1 MDSSNKHSSTNQLQE
16 QTHSLTDEN
25 VQLRERNEAL
35 FSKLD
40 SVQNKLGQQAASK
53 SDLSIKLVQCEEDKL
68 KISKDLVDV
77 QIEANKMRERY
88 EAEIFELKN
97 MVLSQEGTA
106 SSLQTE
112 CDRLRQEVSAA
123 SAHLEVIERS
133 ERDLAEE
140 YGVLKSNF
148 LSLSSA
154 YEREH
159 THSEELSAELLAL
172 AHTHD
177 TLLQERERTHRH
189 TLEVERVRAML
200 SRTSQ
205 NRVRPD
211 EFEQSKSQ
219 LEKNGVQNNLR
230 DEFEKLKKSYEER
243 QRQLEEKVVAMGR
256 EQQENKRA
264 IQSTQHELS
273 QQSATLIISQHQLKD
288 AEAEVSKLQNHL
300 KELNREYRARL
311 TRYIQ
316 DVTECLTAAG
326 EGDLEKK
333 LKGFVESMLEEVK
346 TSYRSRE
353 EQLTK
358 AVRTYRKRM
367 QGLSNTYQQLLIAYR
382 LQREQILALPEHTL
396 EAGPPEAH
404 FSPAGAELRGETE
417 RELHRLREDK
427 ARLES
432 QLKLAREQMAESSQR
447 VGLTQDAWNDV
458 QKQIRA
464 ITSSTQ
470 EAQERERAQLITR
483 ATVAEEQVSE
493 LKEYVD
499 NHLGRSS
506 CWLISSVR
514 REIQLFTTS
523 GEERERERERRQQL
537 SGKRA
542 CGEERKKHKSLRETS
557 RD

>member
-1 MDSSNKHSSTNQLQE
+1 MDSTNKQSSTNQLQE
-16 QTHSLTDEN
+16 QIHSLTEEN
-25 VQLRERNEAL
+25 VQMWERNEAL

-53 SDLSIKLVQCEEDKL
+53 SELSVKLVQCEEDKL

-77 QIEANKMRERY
+77 QIDANKMRERY

-97 MVLSQEGTA
+97 IVLSQEGTA

-140 YGVLKSNF
+140 YAVLKSNF

-189 TLEVERVRAML
+189 TLEVERVRALL

-219 LEKNGVQNNLR
+219 LEKNGVQSNLR
-230 DEFEKLKKSYEER
+230 DEFEKLRKSYEVH
-243 QRQLEEKVVAMGR
+243 QRRLEEKVVAMGR
-256 EQQENKRA
+256 KQQENKRA

-273 QQSATLIISQHQLKD
+273 QQSATLIISQHQLKE

-326 EGDLEKK
+326 EGDLGQK

-358 AVRTYRKRM
+358 AVRMYRKRM

-432 QLKLAREQMAESSQR
+432 QLKLAREQVCVCVCAR

-458 QKQIRA
+458 QKQIRE

-499 NHLGRSS
+499 NHLGRYKLEIMRLRRLLGSQEGRSNSARTYKPRPLHKPLKSS
-506 CWLISSVR
+506 SY
-514 REIQLFTTS
+514 EI
-523 GEERERERERRQQL
+523 
-537 SGKRA
+537 
-542 CGEERKKHKSLRETS
+542 
-557 RD
+557 

>member
-1 MDSSNKHSSTNQLQE
+1 MDLSNKHSSTNQLQE

-35 FSKLD
+35 FNKLD

-159 THSEELSAELLAL
+159 THSKELSAELLAL

-230 DEFEKLKKSYEER
+230 DEFEKLRKSYEER

-316 DVTECLTAAG
+316 DVTVRVQANRYMECLTAAG
-326 EGDLEKK
+326 EGDLGQK

-447 VGLTQDAWNDV
+447 VGLTQDNWNDV
-458 QKQIRA
+458 QKQIRE

-499 NHLGRSS
+499 NHLGRYKLEITRLRRLLGSQEGRSNSARAYKPRPLHKPLKSS
-506 CWLISSVR
+506 SY
-514 REIQLFTTS
+514 EI
-523 GEERERERERRQQL
+523 
-537 SGKRA
+537 
-542 CGEERKKHKSLRETS
+542 
-557 RD
+557 

>member
-1 MDSSNKHSSTNQLQE
+1 MDSTNKQSSINQLQE
-16 QTHSLTDEN
+16 QIRSLTEEN
-25 VQLRERNEAL
+25 VQLRERNEVL

-40 SVQNKLGQQAASK
+40 SAQNKLGQQAASK
-53 SDLSIKLVQCEEDKL
+53 SDLSVKLVQCEEDKL

-77 QIEANKMRERY
+77 QIEANKMREQY
-88 EAEIFELKN
+88 EAEIFKLKN
-97 MVLSQEGTA
+97 MVLSQEGTV

-140 YGVLKSNF
+140 YGMLKSNF
-148 LSLSSA
+148 LSLSGA
-154 YEREH
+154 YERER

-189 TLEVERVRAML
+189 MLEVERVRALL
-200 SRTSQ
+200 SRTSH
-205 NRVRPD
+205 NRVRP
-211 EFEQSKSQ
+211 EELEQSKSQ
-219 LEKNGVQNNLR
+219 LERNGVQNNLR
-230 DEFEKLKKSYEER
+230 DELDKLRKSYEGH

-264 IQSTQHELS
+264 IQNTRHELS
-273 QQSATLIISQHQLKD
+273 QQSATLITSQHQLKE
-288 AEAEVSKLQNHL
+288 AEAEFSKLQNHL

-316 DVTECLTAAG
+316 DVTECVTAAG
-326 EGDLEKK
+326 DGDLGQK

-346 TSYRSRE
+346 TSHRSRE

-358 AVRTYRKRM
+358 AVRTYRKRV

-382 LQREQILALPEHTL
+382 LQREQILALPEHAL

-404 FSPAGAELRGETE
+404 FSPAGTELRGETE

-432 QLKLAREQMAESSQR
+432 QLKLAREQMAVSTESSQR

-458 QKQIRA
+458 QKQIRK
-464 ITSSTQ
+464 ITNTTQ
-470 EAQERERAQLITR
+470 EAQERERSQLITR

-499 NHLGRSS
+499 NHLGRST

-514 REIQLFTTS
+514 REFAS
-523 GEERERERERRQQL
+523 GGVREAGVEWKKGLRR
-537 SGKRA
+537 
-542 CGEERKKHKSLRETS
+542 GEKKSTRV
-557 RD
+557 

>member
-1 MDSSNKHSSTNQLQE
+1 MDSTNKQSSISELQD
-16 QTHSLTDEN
+16 QIRSLTEEN
-25 VQLRERNEAL
+25 VQLRERNEVL
-35 FSKLD
+35 FSKLE
-40 SVQNKLGQQAASK
+40 SVRNKLGQQAASK
-53 SDLSIKLVQCEEDKL
+53 SDLSVKLVQCEEDKL

-112 CDRLRQEVSAA
+112 CDRLRQEASAA
-123 SAHLEVIERS
+123 SAQLEVIERN

-140 YGVLKSNF
+140 YTVLKSNF
-148 LSLSSA
+148 LSLSGA
-154 YEREH
+154 YERER
-159 THSEELSAELLAL
+159 TQTEELSAELLAL

-189 TLEVERVRAML
+189 TLEVERVRALL

-205 NRVRPD
+205 KRVGPE
-211 EFEQSKSQ
+211 EFERSKSPV
-219 LEKNGVQNNLR
+219 EKNGLQNNLR
-230 DEFEKLKKSYEER
+230 DELEKLRKSYEGH

-264 IQSTQHELS
+264 IQNTQHELS
-273 QQSATLIISQHQLKD
+273 QQSATLIISQHQLKE

-300 KELNREYRARL
+300 KELNRDYRARL
-311 TRYIQ
+311 ASYIQ
-316 DVTECLTAAG
+316 DITECVTAAG
-326 EGDLEKK
+326 DGDLGQK

-346 TSYRSRE
+346 TTYRSRE

-358 AVRTYRKRM
+358 AVRMYRKRI

-382 LQREQILALPEHTL
+382 LQREQILALPEHAL

-404 FSPAGAELRGETE
+404 FNPAGTELRGETE

-432 QLKLAREQMAESSQR
+432 QLKLAREQMAVLTESSQR

-458 QKQIRA
+458 QKQIRE
-464 ITSSTQ
+464 ITTSTQ
-470 EAQERERAQLITR
+470 EAYERERVQLITR
-483 ATVAEEQVSE
+483 ATIAEEQVSE

-499 NHLGRSS
+499 NHLGRYK
-506 CWLISSVR
+506 LEITRLR
-514 REIQLFTTS
+514 RLLGSQEGRSNSARTYKP
-523 GEERERERERRQQL
+523 RPH
-537 SGKRA
+537 
-542 CGEERKKHKSLRETS
+542 HKSFKSSSYEI
-557 RD
+557 